1 MIKNYNIKIPLTFED
16 SFNLL
21 CQSGG
26 NIPTWKT
33 SRTDSKEGFIEWKQ
47 SLFSLTGSATIIAR
61 LKQTKK
67 KETSVDIIVQKPV
80 QFIDP
85 LGICDRV
92 FKKLD
97 KAWRKNLNNQM

>member
-1 MIKNYNIKIPLTFED
+1 MIKKFNIKIPLTFED

-21 CQSGG
+21 CESGS
-26 NIPTWKT
+26 NITTWKT

-47 SLFSLTGSATIIAR
+47 SLFSLTGSATIIAQ
-61 LKQTKK
+61 LKKTEKE
-67 KETSVDIIVQKPV
+67 ETSVDIVVQKPV

-97 KAWRKNLNNQM
+97 KAWRKTLNSQ